1 MKKTAV
7 EWLRQELEYLREYE
21 EFYTKRYMEVDALFN
36 EAKEIEKQQIIEAV
50 DVCVSTVQ
58 VSEDGSEITALC
70 GESFYKEAYIL
81 KTI

>member
-1 MKKTAV
+1 
-7 EWLRQELEYLREYE
+7 
-21 EFYTKRYMEVDALFN
+21 MEVDALFN

>member
-21 EFYTKRYMEVDALFN
+21 EFYTNRYMEVDALFN

-50 DVCVSTVQ
+50 NVCVSTVQ
-58 VSEDGSEITALC
+58 VSEDGSQITALS